1 MDRRTQGALAIAM
14 LLGLLPAAARA
25 GDWTDKIKFSG
36 YASSDIR
43 YDLDT
48 WRGALGDGRHFEL
61 NRNDFDLKLKIEA
74 DERVQA
80 VVETRF
86 RFNGFNHATD
96 LSDLS
101 DSFKVDPWE
110 LRLVE
115 AYLEVHG
122 LIWDQLD
129 LKIGRMVQNWGAA
142 DMFNPT
148 DNLSGRDFSDPLD
161 YGVKVP
167 NQMLE
172 INMYPTDWLQLTAVW
187 VPVFKPSMLPSSTGF
202 AFAVGYD
209 QDGCFD
215 TAPIPP
221 LDVTPRAGQTQS
233 DAQTLQDLFQ
243 KMVPQSPAGSGK
255 HCNLVFPKTQVV
267 MVEPALS
274 FANSQAAARA
284 RFRAGDFDI
293 ALSYYYGRFS
303 FPVAYTAVADVVSPQ
318 PKASKITGFPT
329 DSTTLVPGK
338 YNVKYVAEVMYPR
351 MHVAGLDF
359 SYSMSWFYDV
369 GLVGELAVIFPE
381 EVDFGLTAFLD
392 GATVG
397 GFPMRSVNVP
407 STPFVKATI
416 GLDYTFTKWLYAN
429 AMYVRGFFDEFNDK
443 YGIHNYFVLTA
454 ELKFLDDQ
462 LQIRG
467 STALNCDDLS
477 ATLYPQITWIPAPSV
492 ELQLGMMWFFG
503 STVAGDPGDYA
514 SKSKFGQ
521 KAVGR
526 DFAFFKTKV
535 SW

>member
-1 MDRRTQGALAIAM
+1 MDRESKVALAFAM
-14 LLGLLPAAARA
+14 LLGLLPATARA
-25 GDWTDKIKFSG
+25 GDWTDKIKFGG

-43 YDLDT
+43 YVLDD
-48 WRGALGDGRHFEL
+48 WRGARGDGRHFEL
-61 NRNDFDLKLKIEA
+61 NRNDLDLKVKIEA

-86 RFNGFNHATD
+86 RFNGFNRATD

-122 LIWDQLD
+122 LLWDQLD

-148 DNLSGRDFSDPLD
+148 DNLSARDFSDPLD

-167 NQMLE
+167 NQMVE
-172 INMYPTDWLQLTAVW
+172 INLYPTDWLQLTAVW
-187 VPVFKPSMLPSSTGF
+187 VPVFKPAMLPSSTGF

-209 QDGCFD
+209 QSGCFLS
-215 TAPIPP
+215 APIPP
-221 LDVTPRAGQTQS
+221 LDTFAKAGQTQS
-233 DAQTLQDLFQ
+233 DAQTLKDLF
-243 KMVPQSPAGSGK
+243 KNLVPGTDPVTGRN
-255 HCNLVFPKTQVV
+255 CNLVFPRTQVSTLT
-267 MVEPALS
+267 PDFT
-274 FANSQAAARA
+274 FANSQVGGRA

-293 ALSYYYGRFS
+293 AVSYYYGRFQ
-303 FPVAYTAVADVVSPQ
+303 FPVAYTAVADVVTPGHVG
-318 PKASKITGFPT
+318 KATGFPT
-329 DSTTLVPGK
+329 DSPALVPNK

-381 EVDFGLTAFLD
+381 QVDFALTAFKD
-392 GATVG
+392 GVTVD

-407 STPFVKATI
+407 ATPFIKATV

-443 YGIHNYFVLTA
+443 FGLHNYFVLTT

-467 STALNCDDLS
+467 TAALNCDDLS
-477 ATLYPQITWIPAPSV
+477 ANLFPQITWVAAPSV
-492 ELQLGMMWFFG
+492 ELQLGLMWFFG
-503 STVAGDPGDYA
+503 TTVPGDPTDYA

-535 SW
+535 TW